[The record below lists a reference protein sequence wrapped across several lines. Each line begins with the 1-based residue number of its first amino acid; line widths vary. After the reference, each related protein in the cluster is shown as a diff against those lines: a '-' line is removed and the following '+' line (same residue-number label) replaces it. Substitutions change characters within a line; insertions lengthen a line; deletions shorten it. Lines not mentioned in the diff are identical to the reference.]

1 MFQYDRKLCIP
12 FIAYSS
18 QIKHEKKSEDTIW
31 YTALLYI
38 IYNSTLVQSHTFNNV
53 FLKAIFLLP
62 KKKKQNKIFF
72 NFPMLFSYLA
82 TFLFPSAETEVTSKA
97 AISIQSIKL
106 NFILSKDMKSFLNY
120 ISNILQMYYYLNC
133 KLFISDVFY
142 QLLL

>member
-1 MFQYDRKLCIP
+1 
-12 FIAYSS
+12 
-18 QIKHEKKSEDTIW
+18 
-31 YTALLYI
+31 
-38 IYNSTLVQSHTFNNV
+38 
-53 FLKAIFLLP
+53 
-62 KKKKQNKIFF
+62 
-72 NFPMLFSYLA
+72 MLFSYLA

-97 AISIQSIKL
+97 AISIQSIKV